1 MTNKTDYTD
10 DEWTSVKAQKG
21 MTISLV
27 TVKEL
32 LESVPDLAEPGA
44 LIPPDLP
51 LPKARGDSARP
62 SPPDLVESVKGESA
76 WAQAIKGEPEE

>member
-51 LPKARGDSARP
+51 TAEGARRFRP
-62 SPPDLVESVKGESA
+62 PVTA
-76 WAQAIKGEPEE
+76 

>member
-44 LIPPDLP
+44 LIPPDL
-51 LPKARGDSARP
+51 
-62 SPPDLVESVKGESA
+62 VESVKGESA